1 MFIPLARPF
10 FQATA
15 LLALAVVAPATAYAQ
30 AWPAKPI
37 RMIVPFPVSGG
48 SDSTAR
54 ILSQRLT
61 EHLRQQIVIDNR
73 VGAAGVIGTEV
84 AARAAPDGYT
94 LLLGSASEIT
104 MLPAISSKLPF
115 DPLKDFVPIARV
127 ADVPLLL
134 LVHPALPARTP
145 RELIELARKRPGD
158 INFGSTGVGSMT
170 HLAMLMFEKIA
181 GVKMNH
187 VPYKGA
193 SDVRAATLG
202 RQIDVAAVNIGESL
216 QAIKGGSPFRNLGQ
230 MSPART
236 DLAPDLATF
245 KEQGYNIELSS
256 LRGIAAPRGL
266 PADVRE
272 RLVGAVRRA
281 AADPE
286 FVKVAAGF
294 FAPLRYLAPEQYGTV
309 MREAEGQF
317 RKLWGEMPWG
327 EK

>member
-1 MFIPLARPF
+1 MTLPLARSSHWVYVLF
-10 FQATA
+10 
-15 LLALAVVAPATAYAQ
+15 ALAGAAPLNLQAQ
-30 AWPAKPI
+30 PYPAKPI
-37 RMIVPFPVSGG
+37 RMIVPFPVGGG

-170 HLAMLMFEKIA
+170 HLAMLMFNTLSGVRMEHVAYKGVPYTDLMA
-181 GVKMNH
+181 GV
-187 VPYKGA
+187 
-193 SDVRAATLG
+193 
-202 RQIDVAAVNIGESL
+202 L
-216 QAIKGGSPFRNLGQ
+216 QAGTHTMPGSIALVKAGRLRALAITTARR
-230 MSPART
+230 SPT
-236 DLAPDLATF
+236 LPDIPTVV
-245 KEQGYNIELSS
+245 ES
-256 LRGIAAPRGL
+256 GL
-266 PADVRE
+266 PDFEVTLWTGVFAPAGTPR
-272 RLVGAVRRA
+272 
-281 AADPE
+281 E
-286 FVKVAAGF
+286 FVAR
-294 FAPLRYLAPEQYGTV
+294 LDRDIDTTV
-309 MREAEGQF
+309 QMAETREALTRLGSEPHYAGSDAF
-317 RKLWGEMPWG
+317 SAFLRVDHARWLKLGKEAG
-327 EK
+327 IRL